1 MESSPLRLTKNYNRI
16 FGLEEVEGEDSV
28 GARGGYIS
36 CSSFFFFFWFKR
48 KERRK
53 ETRTRIYT
61 PGSYPSLHPLRQEF
75 TNFSLR
81 NPTTAQQEQLFSYHG
96 CSWAVVGLLL
106 KLVLCRKD
114 EDRGW
119 CE

>member
-53 ETRTRIYT
+53 ETRTRIYPT
-61 PGSYPSLHPLRQEF
+61 AGSQEY
-75 TNFSLR
+75 TSAR
-81 NPTTAQQEQLFSYHG
+81 PQE
-96 CSWAVVGLLL
+96 
-106 KLVLCRKD
+106 
-114 EDRGW
+114 E
-119 CE
+119 